1 MGKTIS
7 IVSFVVA
14 VLILAATLIFWKPG
28 QKTKYR
34 FIRLSLGNLLIHLM
48 DGFITFVNT
57 PDLTREANPLVSK
70 LGYGWGALFLA
81 NLIGFF
87 FIVLCAWCFCKYEH
101 IPIKSVSTFDYFM
114 KLFHGE
120 NYKPVWF
127 WYKWSKNYRSMF
139 AMCSYA
145 FYWGMTA
152 GASIFVI
159 GWIMDMLD
167 IYPFWWD
174 STWIAMGICI
184 LVCFICIYKWTRDGY
199 KLGIEHE

>member
-1 MGKTIS
+1 
-7 IVSFVVA
+7 
-14 VLILAATLIFWKPG
+14 
-28 QKTKYR
+28 
-34 FIRLSLGNLLIHLM
+34 
-48 DGFITFVNT
+48 
-57 PDLTREANPLVSK
+57 
-70 LGYGWGALFLA
+70 
-81 NLIGFF
+81 
-87 FIVLCAWCFCKYEH
+87 
-101 IPIKSVSTFDYFM
+101 M

-167 IYPFWWD
+167 YTL
-174 STWIAMGICI
+174 SGGIVLGLQWAYAFLCV
-184 LVCFICIYKWTRDGY
+184 LSAFINGPEMDISW
-199 KLGIEHE
+199 E